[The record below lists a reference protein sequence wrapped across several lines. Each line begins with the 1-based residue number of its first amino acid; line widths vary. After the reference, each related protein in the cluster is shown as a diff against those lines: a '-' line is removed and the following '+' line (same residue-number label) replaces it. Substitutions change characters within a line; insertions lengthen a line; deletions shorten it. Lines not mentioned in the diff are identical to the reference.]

1 MPLKLT
7 QDKICFSFKLSY
19 LTVILSSFLVEK
31 GLEDIREKFEE
42 KGAALKMYGI
52 VNISLLQLQTSSKQ
66 KQKSK
71 KNKIQIQNRSSM
83 KMLMKWKPN

>member
-52 VNISLLQLQTSSKQ
+52 VNTSLREAFNGQ
-66 KQKSK
+66 K
-71 KNKIQIQNRSSM
+71 R
-83 KMLMKWKPN
+83 

>member
-1 MPLKLT
+1 MPFKLT

-42 KGAALKMYGI
+42 KGAALKIYGI
-52 VNISLLQLQTSSKQ
+52 VNIPFFNFKLLQS
-66 KQKSK
+66 
-71 KNKIQIQNRSSM
+71 KNK
-83 KMLMKWKPN
+83 